1 MSLITKSDIEG
12 ELQQT
17 LPAGYTDVI
26 IATIADTAED
36 WLKIRTNRTSFTG
49 SAANLATKYVLFKC
63 IDQLLTTNPDLV
75 KTDIKRISENDAS
88 VEFFD
93 TGRKLKDYAA
103 EAESIL
109 KQLVVR
115 PARPGYSY
123 TNSST
128 FYSEES

>member
-17 LPAGYTDVI
+17 LPAGYTDAI

-115 PARPGYSY
+115 PVRTGYSY
-123 TNSST
+123 TNTST